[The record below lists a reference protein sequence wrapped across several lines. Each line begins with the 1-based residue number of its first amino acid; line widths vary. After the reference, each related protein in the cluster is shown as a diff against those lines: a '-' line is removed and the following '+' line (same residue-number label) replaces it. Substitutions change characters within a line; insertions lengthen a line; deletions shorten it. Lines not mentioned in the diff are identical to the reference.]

1 MRPKKWPA
9 ARALFAVFWLFLV
22 SFIFAAKTAITVGR
36 LFEDKQ
42 LRVVWFCRLPLSKL
56 EDWAQS
62 VFNRLATPS
71 LLLSWES
78 FLGERQGLSAIF
90 SFRLNLAARERA
102 GLYLSI
108 FRANICKAGMG
119 RSALFYSL
127 FHQQPPAEVGKAT
140 IHSFQSRQ

>member
-1 MRPKKWPA
+1 MNK
-9 ARALFAVFWLFLV
+9 
-22 SFIFAAKTAITVGR
+22 
-36 LFEDKQ
+36 
-42 LRVVWFCRLPLSKL
+42 
-56 EDWAQS
+56 
-62 VFNRLATPS
+62 
-71 LLLSWES
+71 

-140 IHSFQSRQ
+140 IHSFQSRLP